1 MYANRVAELVEIEQT
16 IARQGHD
23 RLHHAYS
30 NRHDPFHNNDIDY
43 DEETDFA
50 LMGGDLQ
57 SLNPADLPPRTQS
70 LLPRGSD
77 QMMENI
83 QSTLHQPS
91 IVSSYYA
98 TPSDMKTS
106 YLTVEDS
113 MRAEYIPP
121 PLSPRSPLS
130 PSSGEWARE

>member
-16 IARQGHD
+16 LARQGHD
-23 RLHHAYS
+23 RLHDAYS
-30 NRHDPFHNNDIDY
+30 NRHDNDIDY

-50 LMGGDLQ
+50 LMGGDLLQ
-57 SLNPADLPPRTQS
+57 SLNPAELPPRTQS

-83 QSTLHQPS
+83 QSALRRPS

-98 TPSDMKTS
+98 TQSDMKTS

-113 MRAEYIPP
+113 MRPEYMPP
-121 PLSPRSPLS
+121 PLSPRRPLS
-130 PSSGEWARE
+130 P